1 VTSKERLL
9 DDLERWLTYFL
20 TEEIAS
26 NAESAEIEIA
36 IRGFLREEASKYD
49 AQGIGKTVG
58 PARQSRQP
66 LLGVSK
72 INGPG

>member
-1 VTSKERLL
+1 MTPKQRLL
-9 DDLERWLTYFL
+9 EDLERWLHYYL
-20 TEEIAS
+20 TEEIGS
-26 NAESAEIEIA
+26 SADHEAIETA
-36 IRGFLREEASKYD
+36 IKEFLQEEASKYD

-72 INGPG
+72 IDGPG